1 MKIKSL
7 LFVILLS
14 LASYSIALGDIIEL
28 SERDFNIPK
37 PYTKQKVLGMMST
50 SHIENEPGSS
60 SGLFINFED
69 ENIINNYKFSKF
81 SFEKSP
87 KPFSGN
93 HSAKVFT
100 KYHGISIVLPKDF
113 FTSKALGSVI
123 SIHISFYPTRLDNG
137 SYLFKLKSLNF
148 EEDKEISAAI
158 RNETVNVRIKN
169 IFINSETGDK
179 KDILILSHD
188 KVKLNR
194 WSEISIVLDLL
205 NSKILL
211 YLNNEIIGLAKV
223 EGTKM
228 EIGNDNFILDIGSDF
243 VGYIDDFAFVP
254 YRLISTKPIQEI
266 PNEIVSRIIDTKN
279 YSSKLFYIKT
289 DKRIGEFLVYAR
301 GSNNI
306 IDLINNK
313 IGWQLFQGEGI
324 NGRYIQLKLIPLKK
338 EGEIKSFKVSLITET
353 NIKPLT
359 PQIVDMKSLNQGEV
373 TISWQN
379 DLDDEIIYY
388 EIYYGT
394 EKDKY
399 FGNDA
404 LNGPSPIKVK
414 KPTKFYPVYSYTLK
428 GLKLNE
434 TYYISMRSVRKD
446 GTKSDYSEEIKFTPG
461 TLFLSRK

>member
-7 LFVILLS
+7 LLVVVLS
-14 LASYSIALGDIIEL
+14 IGVFSISFGNIIEL
-28 SERDFNIPK
+28 SERDFKIPTS
-37 PYTKQKVLGMMST
+37 YSEQKVFEGMST
-50 SHIENEPGSS
+50 SYSGNEPNS

-69 ENIINNYKFSKF
+69 ENITNNYEFSKF
-81 SFEKSP
+81 SFEKSQ
-87 KPFSGN
+87 KSFSGSY
-93 HSAKVFT
+93 SAKVFT

-137 SYLFKLKSLNF
+137 SYLFKLKSVNF
-148 EEDKEISAAI
+148 YEDKEISAVI
-158 RNETVNVRIKN
+158 RNETVNVRVKN
-169 IFINSETGDK
+169 IFIDSETGDK
-179 KDILILSHD
+179 KDILISSYD
-188 KVKLNR
+188 RVELNR
-194 WSEISIVLDLL
+194 WSEISLVFDLL

-211 YLNNEIIGLAKV
+211 YLNNEIIGFAKV

-228 EIGNDNFILDIGSDF
+228 EMGNDNFILDIGSDF
-243 VGYIDDFAFVP
+243 VGYIDDLALVP

-279 YSSKLFYIKT
+279 YSSKLVNIKV
-289 DKRIGEFLVYAR
+289 DKKIGEFLVYAR
-301 GSNNI
+301 GSNKI
-306 IDLINNK
+306 EDLINNK
-313 IGWQLFQGEGI
+313 TGWQLFQGEGI
-324 NGRYIQLKLIPLKK
+324 KGRYIQLKLMTLKK
-338 EGEIKSFKVSLITET
+338 EGEIKSLKVSLTTET
-353 NIKPLT
+353 DIKPLT
-359 PQIVDMKSLNQGEV
+359 PQIVNIKSLNQGEV

-379 DLDDEIIYY
+379 DLDDEIDYY

-399 FGNDA
+399 FGTDA

-434 TYYISMRSVRKD
+434 TYYISMRSVRKN

-461 TLFLSRK
+461 ILFLSKK